1 MMESFGCKCILANH
15 KMSEY
20 YAEPFR
26 LLLQYSLEFA
36 AEFQK
41 IYFLETS
48 FTVIEFEQYKLDE
61 LKARIVYSCFLLLFF
76 FKFNLTEITDEVLS
90 KEKGWFP
97 RHCVVRIDE
106 EESASKKDD

>member
-1 MMESFGCKCILANH
+1 MHFSQSQDVRILCRAIQVAVAIFTSIGSRIPKNLF
-15 KMSEY
+15 
-20 YAEPFR
+20 PGDR
-26 LLLQYSLEFA
+26 
-36 AEFQK
+36 
-41 IYFLETS
+41 S

-61 LKARIVYSCFLLLFF
+61 LKARHCLFMFFVVVFL
-76 FKFNLTEITDEVLS
+76 KFNLTEITDEVLS

>member
-1 MMESFGCKCILANH
+1 MF
-15 KMSEY
+15 
-20 YAEPFR
+20 F
-26 LLLQYSLEFA
+26 
-36 AEFQK
+36 
-41 IYFLETS
+41 
-48 FTVIEFEQYKLDE
+48 V
-61 LKARIVYSCFLLLFF
+61 VVF

>member
-1 MMESFGCKCILANH
+1 MHFSQSQDVRILCRAIQVAVAIFTSIGSRIPKNLF
-15 KMSEY
+15 
-20 YAEPFR
+20 PGDR
-26 LLLQYSLEFA
+26 
-36 AEFQK
+36 
-41 IYFLETS
+41 S